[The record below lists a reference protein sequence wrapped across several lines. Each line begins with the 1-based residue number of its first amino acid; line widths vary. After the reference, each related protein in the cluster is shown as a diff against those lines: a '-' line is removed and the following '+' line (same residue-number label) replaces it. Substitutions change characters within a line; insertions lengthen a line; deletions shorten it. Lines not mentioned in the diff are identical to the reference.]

1 MSSSLYSSMS
11 IAELFMEK
19 QRVTADA
26 AVYKEFL
33 SAIQAEL
40 NSRYQ
45 ERVKNNLKQQG
56 KDFGLT
62 TIEDDSFKVKA
73 NVRKRVEWDKD
84 KLCKILNE
92 MDAETAKHYA
102 EVRYTVS
109 EAKYNNAPPE
119 IKEKLKDCRTVFLQG
134 TSFDIEEIE

>member
-33 SAIQAEL
+33 SAIQDEL

-119 IKEKLKDCRTVFLQG
+119 IKEKLKD
-134 TSFDIEEIE
+134 

>member
-1 MSSSLYSSMS
+1 MQVILVLCRIEGFGY
-11 IAELFMEK
+11 L
-19 QRVTADA
+19 
-26 AVYKEFL
+26 
-33 SAIQAEL
+33 
-40 NSRYQ
+40 
-45 ERVKNNLKQQG
+45 VKPQMWK
-56 KDFGLT
+56 
-62 TIEDDSFKVKA
+62 
-73 NVRKRVEWDKD
+73 
-84 KLCKILNE
+84 CKILNE

>member
-19 QRVTADA
+19 KRITADA
-26 AVYKEFL
+26 AVYREFL
-33 SAIQAEL
+33 SAIQDEL
-40 NSRYQ
+40 SSRYLD
-45 ERVKNNLKQQG
+45 RAKDKLKQQG

-73 NVRKRVEWDKD
+73 NVRKKVEWDRD
-84 KLCKILNE
+84 KLCKFFNE
-92 MDAETAKHYA
+92 VDSETAKHYA

-119 IKEKLKDCRTVFLQG
+119 IK
-134 TSFDIEEIE
+134 

>member
-33 SAIQAEL
+33 SAIQDEL

-45 ERVKNNLKQQG
+45 ERVKNNLKQQ
-56 KDFGLT
+56 
-62 TIEDDSFKVKA
+62 
-73 NVRKRVEWDKD
+73 
-84 KLCKILNE
+84 IL
-92 MDAETAKHYA
+92 
-102 EVRYTVS
+102 
-109 EAKYNNAPPE
+109 
-119 IKEKLKDCRTVFLQG
+119 I
-134 TSFDIEEIE
+134 I